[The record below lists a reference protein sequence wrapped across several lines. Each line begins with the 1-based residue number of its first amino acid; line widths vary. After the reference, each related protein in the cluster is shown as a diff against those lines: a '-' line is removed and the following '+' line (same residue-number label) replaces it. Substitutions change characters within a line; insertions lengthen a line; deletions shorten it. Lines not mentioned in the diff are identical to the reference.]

1 MWKLDCG
8 SLWSNFILRNNGI
21 TTLGKRFCLFVCAS
35 SQINT
40 RVCHSDDS
48 WTPWT
53 ALWNTN
59 QVIFERQCSRSL
71 CIPEVRVSTDSP
83 AALFSFY
90 PAGRAARVV
99 WGLSGTRRRNKLNI
113 FPHGMPLFFSQQSW
127 EWSGN
132 VSSGALDAPPQVLL
146 WTVIALR
153 GRCVS
158 FLPDPD
164 GGTESVQRRPTR
176 GWWTQQVNDDWSVG
190 GIWWTSAG
198 PFEAYFY
205 PGGFGEGQICKWA
218 YDRIALVQFLSCT
231 LGSLPAL
238 VRNLEYWRFKD
249 KLWSIPQWEKLWYKS
264 ISQWL

>member
-8 SLWSNFILRNNGI
+8 SLWSNFIITNNGI

-40 RVCHSDDS
+40 QICHSDGS
-48 WTPWT
+48 WTPCT
-53 ALWNTN
+53 PSEIPT
-59 QVIFERQCSRSL
+59 RSSL
-71 CIPEVRVSTDSP
+71 KDKMQHNVSGRG
-83 AALFSFY
+83 LFLKCVFLQIEKTQSSG
-90 PAGRAARVV
+90 ATARVV
-99 WGLSGTRRRNKLNI
+99 WGLSGTRRRSRLNI
-113 FPHGMPLFFSQQSW
+113 FPHGMPLFFCQQSW

-146 WTVIALR
+146 RTVIAPR
-153 GRCVS
+153 GRGVS

-205 PGGFGEGQICKWA
+205 PGGFGEGNICKWA
-218 YDRIALVQFLSCT
+218 HNRSALKCCLFCNFCPVL
-231 LGSLPAL
+231 
-238 VRNLEYWRFKD
+238 
-249 KLWSIPQWEKLWYKS
+249 
-264 ISQWL
+264 